1 VHGDGR
7 LRVDDKIMTEDRK
20 HVLPSP
26 DLTSDMNVRIS
37 PSELL
42 SLLDCF
48 RERLDA
54 FFEEMR
60 SLPEGPRERL
70 ASVGR

>member
-1 VHGDGR
+1 MTVVHGDGR

-37 PSELL
+37 RSELL
-42 SLLDCF
+42 SLLDSF
-48 RERLDA
+48 HERLDA

-60 SLPEGPRERL
+60 SLPEGPRED
-70 ASVGR
+70 

>member
-1 VHGDGR
+1 
-7 LRVDDKIMTEDRK
+7 MTEDRK

-42 SLLDCF
+42 SLLDRF
-48 RERLDA
+48 HERLDA

-60 SLPEGPRERL
+60 SLPVGTPRERL
-70 ASVGR
+70 ASAGR

>member
-1 VHGDGR
+1 MVHRDER
-7 LRVDDKIMTEDRK
+7 RRVDGKIMSEDRK
-20 HVLPSP
+20 NVLPSP

-42 SLLDCF
+42 SLLDSF
-48 RERLDA
+48 HERLDA

-60 SLPEGPRERL
+60 SLPDGPRED
-70 ASVGR
+70 